1 MNFIPKNKRT
11 GLILVI
17 IGFLFIIHNFGFFD
31 FGTSL
36 WKFSPLLLVWWGLH
50 LLRKRGK
57 TSHKDGDFQIFGDTM
72 ATISSPY
79 IKNSSAFGDI
89 RIKIESD
96 KFSGGTVSNIFG
108 KISLDLTSVS
118 HIEGYGQLDIHS
130 VFGDVVVKIP
140 EHIEFE
146 VNGSNIFG
154 STVAPDGKIADRS
167 NYESPGFDE
176 AVDKITIRTS
186 MIFGDVEIT
195 R

>member
-1 MNFIPKNKRT
+1 MNFITKNKRT

-17 IGFLFIIHNFGFFD
+17 IGFLFIIHNFGIFN

-57 TSHKDGDFQIFGDTM
+57 VSHKEGDFQIFGDTM

-89 RIKIESD
+89 LIKIEND
-96 KFSGGTVSNIFG
+96 RFSGGTLSNIFG

-130 VFGDVVVKIP
+130 VFGDVVIKVP
-140 EHIEFE
+140 EHIAFE
-146 VNGSNIFG
+146 VSGSNIFG
-154 STVAPDGKIADRS
+154 STAGLGGKIS
-167 NYESPGFDE
+167 NSSNFESPGFDE
-176 AVDKITIRTS
+176 AEDKIIIRTS
-186 MIFGDVEIT
+186 MVFGDVEIT